1 MMASDASIIDDQT
14 VINGY
19 SGDAGKTHHQCRGED
34 RAVTRLVAGLV
45 IAVLLSTSAFGQ
57 DRISETCSG
66 TETIEAGTSAPTTVP
81 YSLTFSMDLKSGYY
95 CYAECKPEQ
104 TYAIRDWL
112 SDPIKLADV
121 HAGNQTRLTTF
132 SRKSRL
138 LADDQVVQVLGTVK
152 RSARATCQPSAFHE
166 PTPLP
171 GH

>member
-1 MMASDASIIDDQT
+1 MMVSDAAVIDDEV

-19 SGDAGKTHHQCRGED
+19 SGDVGKTRHQCRGED
-34 RAVTRLVAGLV
+34 NAMTRLVAGLV
-45 IAVLLSTSAFGQ
+45 LAVLLSTPAFGQ
-57 DRISETCSG
+57 DRIGETCSG
-66 TETIEAGTSAPTTVP
+66 TETIEAGTSAPKTVP

-104 TYAIRDWL
+104 TYAISDRL

-121 HAGNQTRLTTF
+121 HAGSQARLTTF

-138 LADDQVVQVLGTVK
+138 LADDQVIQVLGTMK

-171 GH
+171 EN